1 MAGKHS
7 KDNKKRTKNI
17 YYEEDELPRAF
28 RNENEDEEEL
38 PKAFR
43 KDVEENE
50 IPKALRKDQ
59 NVAELGMDKTKMGK
73 KKTKYKKL
81 KIFGK
86 IVLVLF
92 IILAILF
99 GIAYWY
105 VNNKMG
111 KMQKVEIDYD
121 DLGISKETNSNLSGY
136 RNIAIFGVDSR
147 SDDYGVG
154 NRSDC
159 IIIASI
165 NNSTGEIR
173 LISVYRDTYVNIKG
187 HGLDKIT
194 HAYSYGE
201 APLAINTLNKNL
213 DLNIKE
219 FITVNFDSVSEAVD
233 QLGGVKISVDSEEV
247 KYINPYIDET
257 SRVTGKTANH
267 ITQAGTYNLDGVQA
281 VAYSRIRYTAGGDYK
296 RTERM
301 RTVIEAMFAKLK
313 TKNIGQIN
321 AFADKILPCV
331 YTNLSTGDLLS
342 LVPNMA
348 KYKISESIGWPYDTK
363 GKTMDRWY
371 GIPVTLESNVIQLH
385 KEAFGE
391 SDYIPSEDV
400 KSISDSIIKKT
411 GYTK

>member
-1 MAGKHS
+1 MQGKHN
-7 KDNKKRTKNI
+7 KDYKKDDE
-17 YYEEDELPRAF
+17 YYEEDYIDDY
-28 RNENEDEEEL
+28 NDVEEL

-43 KDVEENE
+43 KEENFDGE
-50 IPKALRKDQ
+50 IPKALRKENNHEEPQ
-59 NVAELGMDKTKMGK
+59 RGSVEKMK
-73 KKTKYKKL
+73 KEKKRKHRKL

-86 IVLVLF
+86 IVLTLI
-92 IILAILF
+92 IILAVLL
-99 GIAYWY
+99 GTAYWY
-105 VNNKMG
+105 VTNKLG
-111 KMQKVEIDYD
+111 KLNKVDIDEA
-121 DLGISKETNSNLSGY
+121 DLGISTETSSNLSKY

-165 NNSTGEIR
+165 NNSTGEIK

-201 APLAINTLNKNL
+201 APLAINTLNRNL

-219 FITVNFDSVSEAVD
+219 FVTVNFDSVAKAVD
-233 QLGGVKISVDSEEV
+233 QLGGVKISVTSEET
-247 KYINPYIDET
+247 KYINTYIDET
-257 SRVTGKTANH
+257 AKVTGKAANH
-267 ITQAGTYNLDGVQA
+267 ITQAGTYNMDGVQA
-281 VAYSRIRYTAGGDYK
+281 VAYSRIRYTSGGDYK

-301 RTVIEAMFAKLK
+301 RTVIEAMFTKLK
-313 TKNIGQIN
+313 TKNVAEIN
-321 AFADKILPCV
+321 SFADKILPCV
-331 YTNLSTGDLLS
+331 YTNISSGDLIS
-342 LVPNMA
+342 MIPSMA
-348 KYKISESIGWPYDTK
+348 KYKVGESIGWPYETK

-371 GIPVTLESNVIQLH
+371 GIPVTLENNVTKLH

-391 SDYIPSEDV
+391 ENYTPSSDV
-400 KSISDSIIKKT
+400 KSISDSIINKT

>member
-1 MAGKHS
+1 MQGKHS
-7 KDNKKRTKNI
+7 RDFRDVED
-17 YYEEDELPRAF
+17 YEED
-28 RNENEDEEEL
+28 EL

-43 KDVEENE
+43 KQEILEE
-50 IPKALRKDQ
+50 IPKALKKEYSNEEPQRGSVEKMKKEKKRKHR
-59 NVAELGMDKTKMGK
+59 
-73 KKTKYKKL
+73 KL

-86 IVLVLF
+86 IVLTLI
-92 IILAILF
+92 IILAVLL
-99 GIAYWY
+99 GTAYWY
-105 VNNKMG
+105 VTNKLG
-111 KMQKVEIDYD
+111 KMNKVNIDD
-121 DLGISKETNSNLSGY
+121 ADLGISTETSSNLSKY

-147 SDDYGVG
+147 SDDYGIG

-165 NNSTGEIR
+165 NNSTGEIK

-201 APLAINTLNKNL
+201 APLAINTLNRNL

-219 FITVNFDSVSEAVD
+219 FVTVNFDSVAKAVD
-233 QLGGVKISVDSEEV
+233 QLGGVKISVTSEET
-247 KYINPYIDET
+247 KYINTYIDET
-257 SRVTGKTANH
+257 AKVTGKAANH
-267 ITQAGTYNLDGVQA
+267 ITQAGTYNMDGVQA

-301 RTVIEAMFAKLK
+301 RTVIEAMFTKLK
-313 TKNIGQIN
+313 TKNVAEIN
-321 AFADKILPCV
+321 SFADKILPCV
-331 YTNLSTGDLLS
+331 YTNISSGDLIS
-342 LVPNMA
+342 MIPSMA
-348 KYKISESIGWPYDTK
+348 KYKVGESIGWPYETK

-371 GIPVTLESNVIQLH
+371 GIPVTLESNVTKLH

-391 SDYIPSEDV
+391 ENYTPSSDV
-400 KSISDSIIKKT
+400 KSISDSIINKT

>member
-1 MAGKHS
+1 MQGKHS
-7 KDNKKRTKNI
+7 KDYKKDDE
-17 YYEEDELPRAF
+17 YYEEGYIDDY
-28 RNENEDEEEL
+28 NDVEEL

-43 KDVEENE
+43 KEENLDEE
-50 IPKALRKDQ
+50 IPKALRKENNHEEPQ
-59 NVAELGMDKTKMGK
+59 RGSVEKMK
-73 KKTKYKKL
+73 KEKKRKHRKL

-86 IVLVLF
+86 IVLTLI
-92 IILAILF
+92 IILAVLL
-99 GIAYWY
+99 GTAYWY
-105 VNNKMG
+105 VTNKLG
-111 KMQKVEIDYD
+111 KLNKVDIDEA
-121 DLGISKETNSNLSGY
+121 DLGISTETSSNLSKY

-165 NNSTGEIR
+165 NNSTGEIK

-219 FITVNFDSVSEAVD
+219 FVTVNFDSVAKAVD
-233 QLGGVKISVDSEEV
+233 QLGGVKISVTSEET

-257 SRVTGKTANH
+257 AKVTGKAANH
-267 ITQAGTYNLDGVQA
+267 ITQAGTYNMDGVQA

-301 RTVIEAMFAKLK
+301 RTVIEAMFTKLK
-313 TKNIGQIN
+313 TKNVAEIN
-321 AFADKILPCV
+321 SFADKILPSI
-331 YTNLSTGDLLS
+331 YTNITSGDIIAMIPS
-342 LVPNMA
+342 IA
-348 KYKISESIGWPYDTK
+348 KYKVGESIGWPYETK

-371 GIPVTLESNVIQLH
+371 GIPVTLESNVTKLH

-391 SDYIPSEDV
+391 ENYTPSSDV
-400 KSISDSIIKKT
+400 KSISDSIINKT

>member
-1 MAGKHS
+1 MQGKHS
-7 KDNKKRTKNI
+7 KDYKDDDE
-17 YYEEDELPRAF
+17 YYKEKYIEDY
-28 RNENEDEEEL
+28 EDEEEL

-43 KDVEENE
+43 KEETIEEE
-50 IPKALRKDQ
+50 IPKALKKENNYEEFQRGSAEKVKKNKKRKHR
-59 NVAELGMDKTKMGK
+59 
-73 KKTKYKKL
+73 KL

-86 IVLVLF
+86 IVLTLI
-92 IILAILF
+92 IILAVLL
-99 GIAYWY
+99 GTAYWY
-105 VNNKMG
+105 ITNKLG
-111 KMQKVEIDYD
+111 KMNKVDIDEA
-121 DLGISKETNSNLSGY
+121 DLGISTETSSNLSKY

-165 NNSTGEIR
+165 NNSTGEIK

-219 FITVNFDSVSEAVD
+219 FVTVNFDSVAKAVD
-233 QLGGVKISVDSEEV
+233 QLGGVKINITSEET

-257 SRVTGKTANH
+257 SRVTGKAANH

-301 RTVIEAMFAKLK
+301 RTVIEAMFTKLK
-313 TKNIGQIN
+313 TKNVAEIN
-321 AFADKILPCV
+321 SFADKILPCV
-331 YTNLSTGDLLS
+331 YTNISSGDLIS
-342 LVPNMA
+342 MIPSMA
-348 KYKISESIGWPYDTK
+348 KYKVGESIGWPYETK

-371 GIPVTLESNVIQLH
+371 GIPVTLESNVTKLH

-391 SDYIPSEDV
+391 ENYTPSSDV
-400 KSISDSIIKKT
+400 KSISDSIINKT

>member
-1 MAGKHS
+1 MQGKHS
-7 KDNKKRTKNI
+7 KDYKKDDE
-17 YYEEDELPRAF
+17 YYEEGYIDDY
-28 RNENEDEEEL
+28 NDVEEL

-43 KDVEENE
+43 KEENLDEE
-50 IPKALRKDQ
+50 IPKALRKENNHEEPQ
-59 NVAELGMDKTKMGK
+59 RGSVEKMK
-73 KKTKYKKL
+73 KEKKRKHRKL

-86 IVLVLF
+86 IVLTLI
-92 IILAILF
+92 IILAVLL
-99 GIAYWY
+99 GTAYWY
-105 VNNKMG
+105 ITNKLG
-111 KMQKVEIDYD
+111 KMNKVDIDEA
-121 DLGISKETNSNLSGY
+121 DLGISTETSSNLSKY

-165 NNSTGEIR
+165 NNSTGEIK

-201 APLAINTLNKNL
+201 APLAINTLNRNL

-219 FITVNFDSVSEAVD
+219 FVTVNFDSVAKAVD
-233 QLGGVKISVDSEEV
+233 QLGGVKISVTSEET

-257 SRVTGKTANH
+257 SRVTGKTSSH
-267 ITQAGTYNLDGVQA
+267 INQAGTYNLDGVQA

-301 RTVIEAMFAKLK
+301 RTVIEAMFTKLK
-313 TKNIGQIN
+313 TKNVAEIN
-321 AFADKILPCV
+321 SFADKILPCV
-331 YTNLSTGDLLS
+331 YTNISSGDLIS
-342 LVPNMA
+342 MIPSMA
-348 KYKISESIGWPYDTK
+348 KYKVGESIGWPYETK

-371 GIPVTLESNVIQLH
+371 GIPVTLESNVTKLH

-391 SDYIPSEDV
+391 ENYTPSSDV
-400 KSISDSIIKKT
+400 KSISDSIINKT

>member
-1 MAGKHS
+1 MQGKHN
-7 KDNKKRTKNI
+7 KDYKKDDE
-17 YYEEDELPRAF
+17 YYEEDYIDDY
-28 RNENEDEEEL
+28 NDVEEL

-43 KDVEENE
+43 KEENLDEE
-50 IPKALRKDQ
+50 IPKALRKENNHEEPQ
-59 NVAELGMDKTKMGK
+59 RGSVEKMK
-73 KKTKYKKL
+73 KEKKRKHRKL

-86 IVLVLF
+86 IVLTLI
-92 IILAILF
+92 IILALLL
-99 GIAYWY
+99 GTAYWY
-105 VNNKMG
+105 ITNKLG
-111 KMQKVEIDYD
+111 KMNKVDIDEA
-121 DLGISKETNSNLSGY
+121 DLGISTETSSNLSKY

-165 NNSTGEIR
+165 NNSTGEIK

-201 APLAINTLNKNL
+201 APLAINTLNRNL

-219 FITVNFDSVSEAVD
+219 FVTVNFDSVAKAVD
-233 QLGGVKISVDSEEV
+233 QLGGVKISVTSEET
-247 KYINPYIDET
+247 KYINTYIDET
-257 SRVTGKTANH
+257 AKVTGKAANH
-267 ITQAGTYNLDGVQA
+267 ITQAGTYNMDGVQA

-301 RTVIEAMFAKLK
+301 RTVIEAMFTKVK
-313 TKNIGQIN
+313 TKNVAEIN
-321 AFADKILPCV
+321 SFADKILPCV
-331 YTNLSTGDLLS
+331 YTNISSGDLIS
-342 LVPNMA
+342 MIPSMA
-348 KYKISESIGWPYDTK
+348 KYKVGESIGWPYETK

-371 GIPVTLESNVIQLH
+371 GIPVTLESNVTKLH

-391 SDYIPSEDV
+391 ENYTPSSDV
-400 KSISDSIIKKT
+400 KSISDSIISKT

>member
-1 MAGKHS
+1 MSGKHS
-7 KDNKKRTKNI
+7 EDNKKRTK
-17 YYEEDELPRAF
+17 YTSYAED
-28 RNENEDEEEL
+28 EL

-43 KDVEENE
+43 KQSEEETIPKALRKEIEENE
-50 IPKALRKDQ
+50 IPKALIKEQ
-59 NVAELGMDKTKMGK
+59 NTEGLGGNRTKMGK
-73 KKTKYKKL
+73 KKTKHKKI

-86 IVLVLF
+86 ILLVLV
-92 IILAILF
+92 IILAILL
-99 GIAYWY
+99 GVAYWY
-105 VNNKMG
+105 LNNKME
-111 KMQKVEIDYD
+111 KMQKVEINDE
-121 DLGISKETNSNLSGY
+121 DLGISEKANSNLSKY

-165 NNSTGEIR
+165 NNSTGEIK

-219 FITVNFDSVSEAVD
+219 CVTVNFDSVSEAVD
-233 QLGGVKISVDSEEV
+233 QLGGVKISIDSEEV
-247 KYINPYIDET
+247 KYINQYIDET
-257 SRVTGKTANH
+257 SRVTGKNSNH

-301 RTVIEAMFAKLK
+301 RTVIEAMFTKLK

-331 YTNLSTGDLLS
+331 YTNLSTGDLIS

-348 KYKISESIGWPYDTK
+348 KYKIS
-363 GKTMDRWY
+363 
-371 GIPVTLESNVIQLH
+371 
-385 KEAFGE
+385 
-391 SDYIPSEDV
+391 
-400 KSISDSIIKKT
+400 
-411 GYTK
+411 

>member
-7 KDNKKRTKNI
+7 KDN
-17 YYEEDELPRAF
+17 
-28 RNENEDEEEL
+28 
-38 PKAFR
+38 
-43 KDVEENE
+43 EENE
-50 IPKALRKDQ
+50 IPRAFKRENNEENEIPRAFKKDK
-59 NVAELGMDKTKMGK
+59 NIEETGANKINMKK
-73 KKTKYKKL
+73 KKTKHKKL

-86 IVLVLF
+86 IVLVLV
-92 IILAILF
+92 IILAILL
-99 GIAYWY
+99 GMIYWY

-111 KMQKVEIDYD
+111 KMQKVEIDEE
-121 DLGISKETNSNLSGY
+121 DLGISETVAQNLTGY

-165 NNSTGEIR
+165 NNDTGEIK
-173 LISVYRDTYVNIKG
+173 LISVYRDTYVKIDG

-201 APLAINTLNKNL
+201 APLAIKTLNTNL
-213 DLNIKE
+213 DLNINE
-219 FITVNFDSVSEAVD
+219 FVTVNFDSVAEAVD
-233 QLGGVKISVDSEEV
+233 QLGGVKISIDSEEV

-257 SRVTGKTANH
+257 SRVTGKTSKH

-301 RTVIEAMFAKLK
+301 RIVIEAMFTKLK
-313 TKNIGQIN
+313 TKSIGKIN
-321 AFADKILPCV
+321 AFADAILPHV
-331 YTNLSTGDLLS
+331 YTNLSMGDLIS
-342 LVPNMA
+342 MVPSIT
-348 KYKISESIGWPYDTK
+348 KYKITESIGWPYNTK
-363 GKTMDRWY
+363 GKTMYRWY
-371 GIPVTLESNVIQLH
+371 GIPVTLESNVTQLH

-391 SDYIPSEDV
+391 DDYTPSETV
-400 KSISDSIIKKT
+400 KSVSNSIIKKT
-411 GYTK
+411 GYNK

>member
-1 MAGKHS
+1 MQGKHS
-7 KDNKKRTKNI
+7 RDYKNDDENYI
-17 YYEEDELPRAF
+17 EDYEEEK
-28 RNENEDEEEL
+28 L

-43 KDVEENE
+43 KEEDFEEE
-50 IPKALRKDQ
+50 IPKALKRENNYEEPQRGSVEKMKKNKKRKHR
-59 NVAELGMDKTKMGK
+59 
-73 KKTKYKKL
+73 KL
-81 KIFGK
+81 KIFGR
-86 IVLVLF
+86 IVLTLI
-92 IILAILF
+92 IILALLL
-99 GIAYWY
+99 GTAYWY
-105 VNNKMG
+105 ITNKLG
-111 KMQKVEIDYD
+111 KMNKVDIDNA
-121 DLGISKETNSNLSGY
+121 DLGISTETNSKLSGY

-165 NNSTGEIR
+165 NNSTGEIK

-219 FITVNFDSVSEAVD
+219 FVTVNFDSVAKAVD
-233 QLGGVKISVDSEEV
+233 QLGGVKINITSEET

-257 SRVTGKTANH
+257 SRVTGKTSSH

-301 RTVIEAMFAKLK
+301 RTVIEAMFTKLK
-313 TKNIGQIN
+313 TKNVAEIN
-321 AFADKILPCV
+321 SFADKILPCV
-331 YTNLSTGDLLS
+331 YTNISSGDIIS
-342 LVPNMA
+342 MIPSMT
-348 KYKISESIGWPYDTK
+348 KYKVGENIGWPYETK

-371 GIPVTLESNVIQLH
+371 GIPITLESNVTKLH

-391 SDYIPSEDV
+391 EDYTPSSDV
-400 KSISDSIIKKT
+400 KSISDSIINKT